1 MKSIFDF
8 RRVIRKREAI
18 NKYGK
23 LGFTTHEEQVLI
35 EAETLEEAKKLIEP
49 FNYKKHIRFECF
61 ANYDSTK
68 ERLNEIIDLGRT
80 DLLKY

>member
-1 MKSIFDF
+1 MKIYDF
-8 RRVIRKREAI
+8 RRLIRKREAI

-35 EAETLEEAKKLIEP
+35 KANSLEEANKLIEP
-49 FNYKKHIRFECF
+49 FNYKKHIRFVCF
-61 ANYDSTK
+61 CEMDST
-68 ERLNEIIDLGRT
+68 RDPLNEIIDMGRT